1 MTDEQTPDEL
11 RTELRLALR
20 TIALYEREVR
30 AWKQRAEL
38 AEAEVD
44 RLRNNIE
51 WYKREYLKEREQ

>member
-1 MTDEQTPDEL
+1 MTDEQTPDDL

-20 TIALYEREVR
+20 TLALYERELR
-30 AWKQRAEL
+30 AWKQRAEY

-51 WYKREYLKEREQ
+51 WYKQEYLKERDE